1 MFSRILVPLNGSRH
15 AEQILVQAGAILRR
29 KESEV
34 ILLCAVSGAPQASK
48 EVFHGTEPREREAV
62 EKYLGG
68 VQTRLRASGVN
79 IRSLIELG
87 PPADVILRIADNE
100 NATMIAMSTHG
111 RSGLARWALGSV
123 AERVVRASKVPVL
136 LARSFTSIAEG
147 AVTQEVGKEST
158 FKRILV
164 PTDGSERSLAV
175 LPFVKE
181 FAESYGSEILML
193 SVAVPAMLSPL
204 DVVDFG
210 ELEQVAP
217 PHTSDCRAVA
227 SKFAEQGIQV
237 RILSTTGDP
246 ASEIIDRCVS
256 ESSDLIVMT
265 THGRSGVSRWMLGSV
280 SEKVLRG
287 ASTLLLLVR
296 SQKEQ

>member
-1 MFSRILVPLNGSRH
+1 MFSRILVPLDGSRH
-15 AEQILVQAGAILRR
+15 AEQILDQAGAILRR
-29 KESEV
+29 KGSEV
-34 ILLCAVSGAPQASK
+34 ILLGAASSAPQASK
-48 EVFHGTEPREREAV
+48 EEV

-68 VQTRLRASGVN
+68 VQKRLRASGVN
-79 IRSLIELG
+79 IRSLVELG
-87 PPADVILRIADNE
+87 PPADVILRIADDE

-123 AERVVRASKVPVL
+123 AERVVRASNVPVL
-136 LARSFTSIAEG
+136 LARSFTSMAEG
-147 AVTQEVGKEST
+147 ATAQKVSQEST

-164 PTDGSERSLAV
+164 PTDGSERSLDV

-210 ELEQVAP
+210 ELEQVEP
-217 PHTSDCRAVA
+217 PRTSDCRAVA
-227 SKFAEQGIQV
+227 SKFSEQGIQV
-237 RILSTTGDP
+237 RILTTTGDP
-246 ASEIIDRCVS
+246 ASEIIDRSVS
-256 ESSDLIVMT
+256 ESADLIAMT

-280 SEKVLRG
+280 AEKVLRG
-287 ASTLLLLVR
+287 ASTLLLLAR
-296 SQKEQ
+296 NQKEQ